1 MDKKPKTSTS
11 TSKQVKQKDEA
22 SSKATKKSSP
32 AGDKRKVTGKKTGVS
47 VRKVKKVVKKESL
60 DKLGSEKV
68 KSKATKTATISN
80 EVVKVDGKVTKKVA
94 VATKNDDK
102 NVSFSINKKIIKVI
116 IFGVIV
122 LIGFFFVMLVVDA
135 GFQWYEN
142 TQIVARINGKI
153 ITRKQLADDMIRMEG
168 IAYIDDNLSLRILIA
183 EKARDEGISVSKEE
197 IEKLLFEVY
206 EVDSVEALEKKIN
219 DLGFIDMQMFY
230 DQAELQLNIEKLVG
244 EIAVSEEEIDAE
256 MQAYREMY
264 KQEGMTDEEFDEVMT
279 SVGGREIIIDRL
291 MEQKKTESVEALLE
305 EIDKSSTIENYLTVE
320 RDYEFFGLYKN
331 LWEKWFRD

>member
-1 MDKKPKTSTS
+1 MKK
-11 TSKQVKQKDEA
+11 KDDLA
-22 SSKATKKSSP
+22 SKATQKSSP
-32 AGDKRKVTGKKTGVS
+32 VVAKKKTTAKNTVTNVS
-47 VRKVKKVVKKESL
+47 KDKKVVKMESL

-80 EVVKVDGKVTKKVA
+80 EVVKVDGKG
-94 VATKNDDK
+94 TKNEDK
-102 NVSFSINKKIIKVI
+102 NVSFSINKKIIKAI
-116 IFGVIV
+116 IFGIIV
-122 LIGFFFVMLVVDA
+122 LIGFFFVMVVVDA

-142 TQIVARINGKI
+142 TQIVARINGKV

-183 EKARDEGISVSKEE
+183 EKARDEGINVSKEE
-197 IEKLLFEVY
+197 IEELLFEVY

-230 DQAELQLNIEKLVG
+230 DQAELQLNVEKLVG